1 MVDSLCR
8 QLQMD
13 VRELP
18 EGMAEIKLECSSDA
32 LGLTEKALRTHGNV
46 SVHLQAFRASDD
58 VDINGSVSFACLLD
72 CSRCMKRFQ
81 LEDEAR
87 IVLYCRKA
95 RDSSGPRE
103 IELSKE
109 DVMTYYYKDNM
120 IDLTSSVRDAI
131 LLSIPMKP
139 LCSPECRGLC
149 PVCGKDLNRGKC
161 TCTKETVD
169 ARWDALRKIK
179 R

>member
-1 MVDSLCR
+1 MVSGSRR

-18 EGMAEIKLECSSDA
+18 EGKLEIELECSQDS
-32 LGLTEKALRTHGNV
+32 LGLTEKALCMDGTV
-46 SVHLQAFRASDD
+46 FVKLLIFKASDR
-58 VDINGSVSFACLLD
+58 VDISGSVSFACLLD
-72 CSRCMKRFQ
+72 CSRCLKRYR
-81 LEDEAR
+81 LSGEEG

-95 RDSSGPRE
+95 RELSASRE

-109 DVMTYYYKDNM
+109 DVMTYFYEDNI

-139 LCSPECRGLC
+139 LCSAECKGFC
-149 PVCGKDLNRGKC
+149 PICGRDLNRGKC
-161 TCTKETVD
+161 LCAREMVH
-169 ARWDALRKIK
+169 ARWDALKKLK